1 MTSNASPAS
10 TTAGG
15 RASGRGA
22 KRASAAAA
30 LVKAREQT
38 IDTNTN
44 TSDDSDD
51 DDDDDGHD
59 HDNSAGP
66 SAQATPNSIGNGGTG
81 AGAKKPDRKKRK
93 RNRQALSCSECQR
106 RKIKCDRHIPCEACI
121 KRGEADTCQWEEKKI
136 VVPPQPF
143 ALASEHDALK
153 GRVAELEAYIDKRR
167 SSPKPNIP
175 LPTPAPLV
183 AMQMSAVEPPRSPH
197 HPVVAGS
204 LTSKRDAA
212 TEDAALV
219 LTSTSKHSLF
229 IVAFV
234 LIFETDVTCTAG
246 FRAPEAIIR
255 PGHAVPLL
263 LSRATESL
271 LVPLAEGARRTM
283 LDSIWRTVPSSKQFV
298 DWLVH
303 NYFANYDWS
312 WHLHHIPLFQAEYES
327 FQSLCQQGR
336 RDEIDPL
343 WLAVFF
349 QTLCLSVHFL
359 EEPVMSPTVT
369 ISKQDL
375 MTLPQKYFEA
385 AEAMLQVAEWKVIPR
400 YRTLQTISLFSPY
413 LLWMGNPSSV
423 LDSTCYLPSVSL
435 TCVWSDRTGE
445 RLRTYVQAGVRMAR
459 SLGLHKLGEDPTTM
473 PVEGPGLPSGAHTLR
488 REMALRLLRNLLF
501 VEWVSTNKLPP
512 EMTPNLIDSALPGN
526 FEDVD
531 LLREGIVQPRP
542 YYDATDVSY
551 DLIKWRIALVQ
562 RAFNDIVHGEGPL
575 SYSSVLDL
583 DRSYREIIDSFPTR
597 YLPSYVAPFGEPL
610 TTLWSRSMALQ
621 TINSRLVRLHRPFMY
636 RGYTDSKYRISTDNA
651 IVGARTV
658 LMCQQSLDRAPPVKG
673 AFQPLAV
680 QMAVT
685 VLFLAIWQD
694 FTRTVVEGEDYR
706 LIQGVVGYFERLR
719 TSREASIR
727 HVAMQTHSVITRL
740 SQEVEQRRSAAES
753 RVAAGGHWD
762 DLGTVESFGQLLERL
777 GAPKEMIA
785 AMGLSNPRDA
795 ADHIFSDRP
804 HDWSRNV
811 KLEPGTSSR
820 GDRTSSTNNTP
831 MGSTTPISV
840 NAVATSSAPAS
851 SLLVQH
857 KNETGVNSWDGEVPS
872 AVLSDS
878 ANEELA
884 TSWSPT
890 DLALNFDLQGLMV
903 PEYADVAF
911 GFDAFTT
918 QDFFPLDN
926 YQ

>member
-1 MTSNASPAS
+1 MSSNASPGS
-10 TTAGG
+10 TPAGG
-15 RASGRGA
+15 RASRRGA

-30 LVKAREQT
+30 LSKAHEQT

-44 TSDDSDD
+44 ASDESDD
-51 DDDDDGHD
+51 DDDNDHHGLDHDDGHD
-59 HDNSAGP
+59 DSAGP
-66 SAQATPNSIGNGGTG
+66 SAQATPNSMGHGHSGP
-81 AGAKKPDRKKRK
+81 GAKKPDKKKRK

-121 KRGEADTCQWEEKKI
+121 KRGEAGTCQWEEKKI
-136 VVPPQPF
+136 IVPPQPF

-153 GRVAELEAYIDKRR
+153 ARVAELEAYIYKIR
-167 SSPKPNIP
+167 STPNLDVR

-183 AMQMSAVEPPRSPH
+183 ATQTPTVEPPRSPH
-197 HPVVAGS
+197 LPIAGP
-204 LTSKRDAA
+204 LTGKRDAA

-219 LTSTSKHSLF
+219 LTT
-229 IVAFV
+229 
-234 LIFETDVTCTAG
+234 G

-271 LVPLAEGARRTM
+271 LVPLAEGARRMM

-312 WHLHHIPLFQAEYES
+312 WHLHHIPLFQAEYEA
-327 FQSLCQQGR
+327 FQSLCQQER

-359 EEPVMSPTVT
+359 EEPVTSPTVT
-369 ISKQDL
+369 ISKQGL

-385 AEAMLQVAEWKVIPR
+385 AEAMLQVAEWKAIPR

-413 LLWMGNPSSV
+413 LLWMGNPS
-423 LDSTCYLPSVSL
+423 
-435 TCVWSDRTGE
+435 TGE

-473 PVEGPGLPSGAHTLR
+473 PVEDPGLPSGAHTLR

-526 FEDVD
+526 FDDVD

-542 YYDATDVSY
+542 YYDATDVSF

-658 LMCQQSLDRAPPVKG
+658 FMCQQSLDRAPPVKG

-706 LIQGVVGYFERLR
+706 LIQGVVGYFERLK

-727 HVAMQTHSVITRL
+727 HVATQTHSVIARL

-762 DLGTVESFGQLLERL
+762 DLGTVESFGQLLDRL

-811 KLEPGTSSR
+811 KLEPGTS
-820 GDRTSSTNNTP
+820 GDRSSSTNSTP
-831 MGSTTPISV
+831 MGSTTPIGG
-840 NAVATSSAPAS
+840 NAVTAAWAPAS
-851 SLLVQH
+851 SLLIQH
-857 KNETGVNSWDGEVPS
+857 KGELGVNSWDGGVPS
-872 AVLSDS
+872 AVLNDS
-878 ANEELA
+878 ANEQLS

-911 GFDAFTT
+911 DFDAFTT
-918 QDFFPLDN
+918 QGLFPLDN